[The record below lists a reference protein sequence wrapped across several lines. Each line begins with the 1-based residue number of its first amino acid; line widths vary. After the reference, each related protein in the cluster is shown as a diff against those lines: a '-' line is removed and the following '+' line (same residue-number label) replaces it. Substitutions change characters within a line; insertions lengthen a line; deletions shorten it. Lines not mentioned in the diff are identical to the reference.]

1 MFEGLFDKLGT
12 LSSYFKVVFY
22 VVLTFLISYI
32 LVNLFQI
39 IFGIFRS
46 NSNSTNANVAMPSK
60 SFFITKLIKI
70 FVVIGLI
77 LGSCYVIN
85 NANLKQFETTIK
97 KLIDE
102 NTKTIKEAY
111 TKVKGQ
117 ILPEEVY
124 KKESMI

>member
-22 VVLTFLISYI
+22 VVLTLLISYI

-46 NSNSTNANVAMPSK
+46 NSTNANVAMPSK
-60 SFFITKLIKI
+60 RFFITKLIKI

-85 NANLKQFETTIK
+85 NANLKQFETTTK